1 MWHGRPA
8 GSASV
13 SASGSQCAAGDGERL
28 LMVVREALGQA
39 VPCSLL
45 LPPGPAEAPRS
56 RGAEGHRRKPT
67 RSPLELGGAGPDYY
81 RAIPVRAETWCV
93 GGIQTPARSPPLRC
107 APA

>member
-67 RSPLELGGAGPDYY
+67 RSPLELGGAGPDYQ
-81 RAIPVRAETWCV
+81 RAIPPPAGPCA
-93 GGIQTPARSPPLRC
+93 GGGMRRRTLPPPCR
-107 APA
+107 